1 MDTQV
6 FTQSS
11 AEEITEDILSAAVKA
26 RPLVENPCDEQALLR
41 MKKRTPARIGV
52 GHAGPRLKT
61 QTVITLRADHARA
74 IDAVYADV
82 SDELLERL
90 GLFKVQTMCDS
101 KNTFIKRPDLGRR
114 LSREAENTLRQKCAA
129 EPDVQIYAA
138 DGLSATAIEANLER
152 ILPVLTDGLKQKGIS
167 TGTPF
172 FMKYG
177 RVAAEDHVAD
187 IVKPKV
193 VCVLIGERPG
203 LSTAESMSAYIVYDA
218 HSGIPESRRTVV
230 SNIHKNGLAAVE
242 AGAYIVDI
250 IDEMLKKKKS
260 GVELVK

>member
-61 QTVITLRADHARA
+61 QTVLTLRADHARA
-74 IDAVYADV
+74 IDAVCADV

-114 LSREAENTLRQKCAA
+114 LSRGAENTLRRKCAA

-138 DGLSATAIEANLER
+138 DGSTCRCCRSMAIRAQSRNHMIFSWRFSCRL
-152 ILPVLTDGLKQKGIS
+152 GIWRDS
-167 TGTPF
+167 GCA
-172 FMKYG
+172 G
-177 RVAAEDHVAD
+177 D
-187 IVKPKV
+187 IR
-193 VCVLIGERPG
+193 GGSENR
-203 LSTAESMSAYIVYDA
+203 MSA
-218 HSGIPESRRTVV
+218 
-230 SNIHKNGLAAVE
+230 AA
-242 AGAYIVDI
+242 
-250 IDEMLKKKKS
+250 ML
-260 GVELVK
+260 